1 MTVLTTQG
9 FDKFKIK
16 THLGES
22 LVLFFLFISMIF
34 AGQSCQEAPT
44 PAEKIYLDTLYYK
57 IKGNEKA
64 LNIDEQALVD
74 RKDIIRSIWIP
85 SLKDTMPDIRMRMED
100 ELRGMLTAYDYY
112 LDRQLLFKSSTR
124 LLLEDWESFKAQ
136 TDAEEISREEFKNQ
150 YKAMNEKVVKNTR
163 EIELMAKPVY
173 ELEPMWLRFKRM
185 MDLRGVSSNLADTSN
200 D

>member
-1 MTVLTTQG
+1 MRVSTTQA

-22 LVLFFLFISMIF
+22 LVLFFLFLSMMF
-34 AGQSCQEAPT
+34 AWQSCQEAPT

-57 IKGNEKA
+57 LKGNEKA

-74 RKDIIRSIWIP
+74 RKEIIRSIWIP
-85 SLKDTMPDIRMRMED
+85 SLKDTMPDIRVRMED

-124 LLLEDWESFKAQ
+124 LLLEDWEKFKSQ
-136 TDAEEISREEFKNQ
+136 TDAEEISREEFKEQ
-150 YKAMNEKVVKNTR
+150 YKSLNEKVMKNTN

-185 MDLRGVSSNLADTSN
+185 MDIRGVSSSLTDSSGN
-200 D
+200 